1 MRGVIYSSL
10 LDLIGSAGRLGSE
23 VAVRLDMVQAAGL
36 GHAFRRLRA
45 DAKIARLDQG
55 GGDAAYRAIW
65 RDAAEELGADIVELP
80 GSFLEIRKGRQRTR
94 VWNHWVMLDDAVTLR
109 LAMDKSV
116 VHRLLK
122 TMGLRVPEHVEFT
135 RDNPRRAL
143 DFLRTSNPCVV
154 KPASSSGGSGV
165 TGCIRRP
172 SHFVRAKIRASRID
186 TRLLIERQV
195 SGDFYRLLFL
205 DDDLLDVVRRA
216 PPHVTGDGHS
226 TIEQLISAENRR
238 RIAASTGQL
247 LILLQVDLDC
257 IFALEE
263 ANLTLK
269 SIPPLGA
276 AVRIK
281 SVISQNSVEDNETV
295 RGAISDQ
302 LVEESRV
309 AARAVGLRLAGVD
322 VMTTDPT
329 TSLGA
334 SGGVILEVN
343 GTPGLHYH
351 YQVADRTNATRV
363 AIPVLRKLLA

>member
-1 MRGVIYSSL
+1 VQGVIYSSL
-10 LDLIGSAGRLGSE
+10 LDLIGSTGRLGRE
-23 VAVRLDMVQAAGL
+23 LAVRLDIVQAAGV
-36 GHAFRRLRA
+36 GHAVRRLRT
-45 DAKIARLDQG
+45 DAKIARLDRG

-65 RDAAEELGADIVELP
+65 DEAAEELGADIVELP
-80 GSFLEIRKGRQRTR
+80 GGLLEIQRGRAWTR
-94 VWNHWVMLDDAVTLR
+94 VWKHWVMLDDAVTLR
-109 LAMDKSV
+109 LATDKTI

-122 TMGLRVPEHVEFT
+122 SAGLRVPNHVGFT
-135 RDNPRRAL
+135 RDDSQRAL
-143 DFLRTSNPCVV
+143 NFLRTSSPCVV
-154 KPASSSGGSGV
+154 KPESSSGGAGV
-165 TGCIRRP
+165 TGCIRRTCQ
-172 SHFVRAKIRASRID
+172 FVRAKIRASRLD
-186 TRLLIERQV
+186 TRLLIEKQM

>member
-205 DDDLLDVVRRA
+205 DGDLLDVVRRA

-226 TIEQLISAENRR
+226 TIERLISAENQR
-238 RIAASTGQL
+238 RIAASSGQL
-247 LILLQVDLDC
+247 ITLLKVDLDC
-257 IFALEE
+257 IFTLEE
-263 ANLTLK
+263 ANLRLK
-269 SIPPLGA
+269 SVPLPGA
-276 AVRIK
+276 TVRIK
-281 SVISQNSVEDNETV
+281 SVISQNSVEENETV
-295 RGAISDQ
+295 RGPISDQ
-302 LVEESRV
+302 LVEEARV
-309 AARAVGLRLAGVD
+309 AARVAGLRLAGVD
-322 VMTTDPT
+322 VITTDPT
-329 TSLGA
+329 KSLEA
-334 SGGVILEVN
+334 SSGVILEVN

-351 YQVADRTNATRV
+351 YQVADRANATRV
-363 AIPVLRKLLA
+363 AIPVLDKLLS